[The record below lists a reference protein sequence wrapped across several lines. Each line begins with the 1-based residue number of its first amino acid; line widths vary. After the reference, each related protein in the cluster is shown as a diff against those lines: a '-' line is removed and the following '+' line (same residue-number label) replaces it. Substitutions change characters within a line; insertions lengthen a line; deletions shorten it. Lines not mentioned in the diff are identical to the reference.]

1 MKPAMREI
9 IGRTIDTIVVSEDN
23 SSGPRDQIFLI
34 FTDGTCYEL
43 YGDLRASGNVVVG
56 DRDWAIKYAQN
67 FEGRISVMSGEAA
80 PADEEGRA
88 QPAPAPASVST
99 RSRPI
104 RQQDLDLGREGWRGS
119 GTVLVV
125 DDESSVRESYRKIL
139 ERTGFAVVDAP
150 DGFAGYNVFKECSE
164 DIVAVVLDYRMPR
177 MNGDKA
183 LAMIRRVDPTIPVI
197 VTSYLPWQGGIADV
211 FPEDAVAGYMQL
223 PVAAGELVGMLRQVL
238 TV

>member
-23 SSGPRDQIFLI
+23 SAGPRDQIFLL

-67 FEGRISVMSGEAA
+67 FEGRISVLSGEAA
-80 PADEEGRA
+80 PADEEGKA
-88 QPAPAPASVST
+88 QPAPAPVSVST
-99 RSRPI
+99 RSLPI
-104 RQQDLDLGREGWRGS
+104 RQHDLDQQSEGWRGR

-125 DDESSVRESYRKIL
+125 DDESSVREAYRKIL
-139 ERTGFAVVDAP
+139 ERTGFSVVDAP
-150 DGFAGYNVFKECSE
+150 DGFAGYNVFKECSAE
-164 DIVAVVLDYRMPR
+164 IVAVILDFQMSR

-183 LAMIRRVDPTIPVI
+183 LAMIRRVDPTVPVI

-211 FPEDAVAGYMQL
+211 FPEDTVAGYMQL

-238 TV
+238 AV